1 MSWYLRTAEREIGPL
16 SEEAL
21 RAIAATGQIGTDALV
36 CRSGT
41 AEWTTAEAAG
51 LMLFAPEGA
60 PFQPSV
66 SEAVKQPVES
76 LARQSN
82 DNPDPQTV
90 ATPWRRFWARLLDL
104 LLGGALI
111 GLTVGALRPS
121 LIAEHAVLLNL
132 LTIPG
137 ALLID
142 SLVYTAFGTTPGKAV
157 AGIRVVDDR
166 SGQRLTFRVYFKRNF
181 EVYIFGLGLGV
192 PIISLITLIV
202 SYGRIAHGELSTW
215 DLSAESRVIARSI
228 SWVRTWI
235 VATIYLAL
243 FAAVMLSETYDRE
256 NAAKR
261 ASETRQVEMRKR
273 SEQQL
278 QGMASAI
285 NKDGA
290 RMVRPDTRFDD
301 ARAGPGLTF
310 TYDYSMTSLRISE
323 LNARELEQFEN
334 AEQKRLFTA
343 ACGGRLAYMLGIA
356 TTLRAHYLDRDG
368 SDLGTAEVTRADCR

>member
-1 MSWYLRTAEREIGPL
+1 MSWYVRTAEREIGPL

-21 RAIAATGQIGTDALV
+21 RAIAATGQIGADALV

-51 LMLFAPEGA
+51 LLLF
-60 PFQPSV
+60 
-66 SEAVKQPVES
+66 PVES
-76 LARQSN
+76 PAHQSN
-82 DNPDPQTV
+82 DDPGPETI

-104 LLGGALI
+104 LLGSALI
-111 GLTVGALRPS
+111 GVIVGALRPS
-121 LIAEHAVLLNL
+121 LMAEHEALLNL
-132 LTIPG
+132 LAIPG

-142 SLVYTAFGTTPGKAV
+142 GLVYAAFGTTPGKAV

-181 EVYIFGLGLGV
+181 EVYLFGLGLGM

-202 SYGRIAHGELSTW
+202 SYRRIAREQFSSW
-215 DLSAESRVIARSI
+215 DLYAESRVIARST
-228 SWVRTWI
+228 SWVRTSI
-235 VATIYLAL
+235 VAAIYLAS
-243 FAAVMLSETYDRE
+243 FAGLLLLEAYDRE

-261 ASETRQVEMRKR
+261 ASETRKIEMQNR

-278 QGMASAI
+278 QGMADAI

-310 TYDYSMTSLRISE
+310 TYDYSMTALRRSK
-323 LNARELEQFEN
+323 LSAQELEQFEDG
-334 AEQKRLFTA
+334 EQKRLFSA

-368 SDLGTAEVTRADCR
+368 SDLGTAEVTRADCPIS

>member
-1 MSWYLRTAEREIGPL
+1 MSWYVRTAEREIGPL

-21 RAIAATGQIGTDALV
+21 RAIAATGQIGADALV

-51 LMLFAPEGA
+51 LLLF
-60 PFQPSV
+60 
-66 SEAVKQPVES
+66 PVES
-76 LARQSN
+76 PAHQSN
-82 DNPDPQTV
+82 DDPGPETI

-104 LLGGALI
+104 LLGSVLI
-111 GLTVGALRPS
+111 GLIVGALRPS
-121 LIAEHAVLLNL
+121 LVAEHEALLNL
-132 LTIPG
+132 LAIPG

-142 SLVYTAFGTTPGKAV
+142 GLVYAAFGTTPGKAV
-157 AGIRVVDDR
+157 AGIRVVVDG
-166 SGQRLTFRVYFKRNF
+166 SGQRLTLRVYLKRNF
-181 EVYIFGLGLGV
+181 EVYLFGIGLGI

-202 SYGRIAHGELSTW
+202 SYRRIAREQFSSW
-215 DLSAESRVIARSI
+215 DLYAESRVIARST
-228 SWVRTWI
+228 SWVRTSI
-235 VATIYLAL
+235 VAAIYLAS
-243 FAAVMLSETYDRE
+243 FAALMLLEAYDRE

-261 ASETRQVEMRKR
+261 ASETRKIEMRNR

-278 QGMASAI
+278 QGMADAI

-310 TYDYSMTSLRISE
+310 TYDYSMTALRRSK
-323 LNARELEQFEN
+323 LSAQELEQFEN
-334 AEQKRLFTA
+334 GEQKRLFSA

-368 SDLGTAEVTRADCR
+368 SDLGTAEVTRADCPIS

>member
-1 MSWYLRTAEREIGPL
+1 MSWYVRTAEREIGPL

-41 AEWTTAEAAG
+41 TEWTTAEAAG
-51 LMLFAPEGA
+51 LMLFAPESA
-60 PFQPSV
+60 PFQPSIL
-66 SEAVKQPVES
+66 EAAKQPIES
-76 LARQSN
+76 PARQSN
-82 DNPDPQTV
+82 DNPDPETV
-90 ATPWRRFWARLLDL
+90 ARPWRRFWARLLDL

-132 LTIPG
+132 LIIPG

-166 SGQRLTFRVYFKRNF
+166 SDQRLTFRVYFKRNF
-181 EVYIFGLGLGV
+181 EVYIFGLGLGI

-215 DLSAESRVIARSI
+215 DLSAESRVIARST

-243 FAAVMLSETYDRE
+243 FAALMLSETYDRE

-261 ASETRQVEMRKR
+261 ASDTRQVEMRKR

-278 QGMASAI
+278 QGMAGAI

-301 ARAGPGLTF
+301 ARAGPGLLF
-310 TYDYSMTSLRISE
+310 TYDYSMTNLRRSE
-323 LNARELEQFEN
+323 LNAQELEQFEDG
-334 AEQKRLFTA
+334 EHKRLFTA
-343 ACGGRLAYMLGIA
+343 ACRGRLAYMLGIA